1 MDMSEINLSLDY
13 ASVRGELRHNQPM
26 KNYTSWR
33 AGGSA
38 ERIFLPV
45 DLDDFAT
52 FLRGLPWNEPV
63 YVVGLGSNLLVRDGG
78 VRGSIVVLHARL
90 NDLRL
95 EQSDAGEMLIYAGA
109 GVACAKVARFAALQ
123 GLGGAEFLAGI
134 PGTVGGALAMNAGCY
149 GVETWEIVSS
159 VQTMDRSG
167 ELRRRLPGNYEIAY
181 RHVAL
186 KTEGSVGGQKAG
198 GTEDVP
204 DDSLAGEWFSGA
216 WFALPRDDAASVRQK
231 IKELLARR
239 IQSQPLN
246 LPNAG
251 SVFRNPENDKAAR
264 LIESCGLKGFCIGG
278 AMVSPQHANFIVN
291 TGGAT
296 ASDIEAV
303 IAAVRE
309 TVKKQTSVELKQ
321 EVRIIGIPVRPELR
335 VSQTEYRKDGEYGR

>member
-13 ASVRGELRHNQPM
+13 ASVRGELRHDQPM

-45 DLDDFAT
+45 DLGDFAA
-52 FLRGLPWNEPV
+52 FLRSLPWNEPV

-78 VRGSIVVLHARL
+78 VRGSVVVLHARL

-149 GVETWEIVSS
+149 GTETWDIVSS

-167 ELRRRLPGNYEIAY
+167 ELHSRSPGNYEIGY

-186 KTEGSVGGQKAG
+186 KAEGSGGSQKAG
-198 GTEDVP
+198 GTENIH
-204 DDSLAGEWFSGA
+204 DDFLVGEWFSGA
-216 WFALPRDDAASVRQK
+216 WFALPRDDSASVRHK

-264 LIESCGLKGFCIGG
+264 LIESCGLKEFRVGG

-309 TVKKQTSVELKQ
+309 TVKKQTGTELKQ
-321 EVRIIGIPVRPELR
+321 EVRIIGTPARPELR
-335 VSQTEYRKDGEYGR
+335 VSQPAYRKDGGYGG